1 MQVHKQLRK
10 ELVIGASNSQRII
23 YSERKFK
30 CEFLPKKLLHGSFH
44 RVNTETI
51 DFASTG
57 VNHTEGGWPRD
68 MSTTD
73 KDQKVRYRKKVEK
86 DDVYIHSVLQL
97 GQKVEHCIRQNNAID
112 IYEMYFTDEESPMV
126 AEPEPIKTVNVIRD
140 PQGGQRMVTSISF
153 CPEGGHKIAAAY
165 SSSKFMALTDARAEA
180 NKILPVPCTLSIVNS
195 RTSSH
200 SFPPDTSS
208 SPEMELHAPSW
219 LQCIKYNSKDTHVI
233 AAGLYNGQVSWWDT
247 RQGPR
252 PVESTSLEVSHA
264 QTVTALTWMAL
275 KARTELF
282 TVSTDGQVLWWDTRK
297 LSQPTDTLVLDPLR
311 EDPPNITRALT
322 ATCVEYEVSMPTKLM
337 VATEQGKVVACNRRA
352 RSPPD
357 RISMI
362 YNAHIA
368 PIYAIQRNPF
378 LLKNFMTI
386 GDWTIKLWAEDF
398 KESPILW
405 TKPSPSQMRSGCWS
419 ATRSSVLFTAR
430 LDGTLDAW
438 DLLTSWHAP
447 SASVQ
452 SIRDATNIA
461 SKSNSPKFIYPNVVD
476 EGLEVVGAHDGGRLL
491 VVGSQLGT
499 LSLLHVPS
507 RLVTPSDKHEKAFPN
522 NLRCSGRYIVKLT
535 AVEFIVL
542 SIRPINGENSVLFKG
557 HCQQI
562 LERETRRERV
572 LEARH
577 KEQRLRERVRGGAGR
592 PRREE
597 ESLEGDDGVKQAEEG
612 VLEESRGGEANGE
625 LGLWGMKLRTQL
637 DQEDATPAVAVQI
650 NTADETTGH
659 DASAQNGDRGSPVD
673 TEDLKSF
680 SSSGS
685 AER

>member
-1 MQVHKQLRK
+1 MTVVFKKK
-10 ELVIGASNSQRII
+10 E
-23 YSERKFK
+23 SELKGREAKFK
-30 CEFLPKKLLHGSFH
+30 KIPAKILVSIHPDPELAAQYVPMATQDSAIQESPSMSQNE
-44 RVNTETI
+44 VNTETI
-51 DFASTG
+51 DFANAG

-68 MSTTD
+68 MSMTD

-112 IYEMYFTDEESPMV
+112 IYEMYFEDEESPMV

-140 PQGGQRMVTSISF
+140 PQGRQRMVTSISF
-153 CPEGGHKIAAAY
+153 SPEGGHKIAAAY
-165 SSSKFMALTDARAEA
+165 SSSKFMALKDSMPKMSYIWDI
-180 NKILPVPCTLSIVNS
+180 N
-195 RTSSH
+195 
-200 SFPPDTSS
+200 TSS

-219 LQCIKYNSKDTHVI
+219 LQCIQYNSKDTHVI
-233 AAGLYNGQVSWWDT
+233 AAGLHNGQVSWWDT
-247 RQGPR
+247 RYGSR
-252 PVESTSLEVSHA
+252 PVESTSLEVSHS
-264 QTVTALTWMAL
+264 QTVTALTWMAH
-275 KARTELF
+275 KARSELF
-282 TVSTDGQVLWWDTRK
+282 TISTDGQVLWWDTRK
-297 LSQPTDTLVLDPLR
+297 LSQPTDTLVLDPMR
-311 EDPPNITRALT
+311 EDPPNIARALT

-378 LLKNFMTI
+378 LLKNFMTV

-405 TKPSPSQMRSGCWS
+405 TKPTSSQMRSGCWS
-419 ATRSSVLFTAR
+419 ATRSSVLFTTR
-430 LDGTLDAW
+430 LDGALDAW
-438 DLLTSWHAP
+438 DFLTSWHAP
-447 SASVQ
+447 SATVQ
-452 SIRDATNIA
+452 
-461 SKSNSPKFIYPNVVD
+461 VVD
-476 EGLEVVGAHDGGRLL
+476 EGLEVVGTHDGGRLL

-507 RLVTPSDKHEKAFPN
+507 RLVLPSDKHEKAAFTS
-522 NLRCSGRYIVKLT
+522 L
-535 AVEFIVL
+535 
-542 SIRPINGENSVLFKG
+542 
-557 HCQQI
+557 

-592 PRREE
+592 GLVRRPEETPDGSVAVKEAEE
-597 ESLEGDDGVKQAEEG
+597 EY
-612 VLEESRGGEANGE
+612 
-625 LGLWGMKLRTQL
+625 LRQVAQL
-637 DQEDATPAVAVQI
+637 RMQIEQEDAIPSAVAVRI
-650 NTADETTGH
+650 NNADES
-659 DASAQNGDRGSPVD
+659 DARADDTSTRGGDRVSPVD
-673 TEDLKSF
+673 NEELRSF